1 MRVGINATFL
11 GTRAAGVE
19 TYVRN
24 LIRSLAATDPETE
37 YILYTQS
44 SLPDSLIP
52 GTERMRRVV
61 VPCRR
66 DGSRVPFA
74 FSRVLAHARLDV
86 VHEQTMAPFLFG
98 APFVVTVHDL
108 YHEHY
113 PQYYP
118 ARALAR
124 TRLYA
129 RITLHRA
136 AAIIADSEFSKQDIV
151 RFHGIAPH
159 KVTVAHLAA
168 DPLFRP
174 IHDDGPLAAV
184 RARYGTGERFVL
196 FVGAL
201 KSTKNLSTVI
211 EAYVRLRR
219 ADATRHRLVLV
230 GGTTAW
236 LKEDIF
242 AAARASGYSDEI
254 VFTGYVPDDDLVALY
269 NAADIFVSPS
279 LFEGFGLPPLE
290 AMACGTPVVTSNTTS
305 LPEVVG
311 DAALMVDPLDAEA
324 LAGAMSAVLADDALR
339 AQLSR
344 QGLERAATFSWE
356 ATARTVLGVY
366 RDVVGAAR
374 H

>member
-52 GTERMRRVV
+52 ETGRMRRVV
-61 VPCRR
+61 VPCCR

-98 APFVVTVHDL
+98 APIVVTVHDL

-113 PQYYP
+113 PQDYP
-118 ARALAR
+118 AGALAR

-129 RITLHRA
+129 HLTLHRA
-136 AAIIADSEFSKQDIV
+136 AAIVTDSEFSKQDIV
-151 RFHGIAPH
+151 RCYGIPPH

-174 IHDDGPLAAV
+174 IHDARRLAAV
-184 RARYGTGERFVL
+184 RARYGTGERFML

-201 KSTKNLSTVI
+201 KPTKNLRTVI

-230 GGTTAW
+230 GGRTAW

-242 AAARASGYSDEI
+242 AAARASGYGDEI

-324 LAGAMSAVLADDALR
+324 LANAMSAVLADDALR

-366 RDVVGAAR
+366 RSIAQP
-374 H
+374 

>member
-1 MRVGINATFL
+1 
-11 GTRAAGVE
+11 
-19 TYVRN
+19 
-24 LIRSLAATDPETE
+24 
-37 YILYTQS
+37 
-44 SLPDSLIP
+44 
-52 GTERMRRVV
+52 
-61 VPCRR
+61 
-66 DGSRVPFA
+66 
-74 FSRVLAHARLDV
+74 
-86 VHEQTMAPFLFG
+86 MAPFLFG

-108 YHEHY
+108 YHEHF

-118 ARALAR
+118 TRALAR

-129 RITLHRA
+129 HMTLRRA

-151 RFHGIAPH
+151 RFHRIAPH

-174 IHDDGPLAAV
+174 IHDERQLAAV

-201 KSTKNLSTVI
+201 KPTKNLSTVI

-242 AAARASGYSDEI
+242 AAARASGYGDEI

-305 LPEVVG
+305 LPEVLG
-311 DAALMVDPLDAEA
+311 DAALMVDPHDVET
-324 LAGAMSAVLADDALR
+324 LASTIATVLEDGALR
-339 AQLSR
+339 ARLSV
-344 QGLERAATFSWE
+344 QGLERAATFSWD
-356 ATARTVLGVY
+356 ATARTIAGVY
-366 RDVVGAAR
+366 RDVTQAKR
-374 H
+374 R